1 MTRVVCSI
9 AGYGAPLSFECAGHA
24 GNRAVC
30 AECSALCAML
40 VRYADEKGHAPAVCE
55 DGHIKIEISRSST
68 EINAVFHAAML
79 EFKAL
84 AQRFGEH
91 IEVCWLRGGRNDFWY
106 SL

>member
-1 MTRVVCSI
+1 MALRF
-9 AGYGAPLSFECAGHA
+9 PLNVQAM
-24 GNRAVC
+24 RATG
-30 AECSALCAML
+30 
-40 VRYADEKGHAPAVCE
+40 RYARNVRLYAPAVCE